1 MTPAASG
8 TRRRCLCS
16 TPPGRAG
23 RSIIYTATMT
33 IPGLLCRSY
42 NRYLSAACR
51 RYPVV
56 GCNLPVQ
63 GRPHHRFV
71 RRYGRRTKGALDLR
85 QPASSDRR
93 PGCARTASA
102 TRFPSFSP
110 TLTRK
115 TTTPGIRRSMC
126 GRANEAL
133 PLPPVRTPCRTA
145 AT

>member
-42 NRYLSAACR
+42 NRYLSAVCR

-71 RRYGRRTKGALDLR
+71 RRYGRRWYDHVKTIRMTKPDGTGHFRIFLVPLKVLKIYNFKEKTPSGCGTYAAG
-85 QPASSDRR
+85 QTCPAH
-93 PGCARTASA
+93 
-102 TRFPSFSP
+102 
-110 TLTRK
+110 
-115 TTTPGIRRSMC
+115 
-126 GRANEAL
+126 
-133 PLPPVRTPCRTA
+133 
-145 AT
+145 